1 MSVTERRAGPA
12 IWIATAGG
20 AGYFPIAPGTAGSL
34 VGVAVVVGLGQ
45 LPLSRAVAIAILAA
59 ASLALFAV
67 GVWAAGR
74 AEEFFGRTDPGQVV
88 VDEVVGQM
96 LTFLLLP
103 RATWKWLLGG
113 FLLFRALDIV
123 KPFPARQAER
133 IPRGWGIMLDDVVA
147 GVYGLAVLA
156 VTGLVN
162 R

>member
-1 MSVTERRAGPA
+1 MTERKAGPA

-45 LPLSRAVAIAILAA
+45 LPLPRALAIAALAA
-59 ASLALFAV
+59 AALALFAL
-67 GVWAAGR
+67 GVWAAGE

-103 RATWKWLLGG
+103 HATWKWLVGG
-113 FLLFRALDIV
+113 FLLFRTFDIV

-156 VTGLVN
+156 VIELVN